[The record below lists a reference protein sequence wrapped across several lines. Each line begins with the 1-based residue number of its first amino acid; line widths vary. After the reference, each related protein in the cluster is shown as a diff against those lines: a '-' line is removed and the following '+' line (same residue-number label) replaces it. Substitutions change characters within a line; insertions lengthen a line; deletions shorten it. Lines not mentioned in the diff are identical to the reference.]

1 MISSQHVSP
10 AVNSI
15 MTNYREQVEWVKTL
29 SIKEGG
35 RVTTDCPFCGG
46 RNKFTLDKFDGKLV
60 WNCYRASC
68 NVKGAYSGQRNLD
81 AVKAALSGSSIQR
94 HKPTPKPIPTITTNV
109 SNNDTAIAYLK
120 KVNSYDAHLRGD
132 IRVRY
137 APKEDRVLFYN
148 KDQTGAVGR
157 SMRPVR
163 AKWWS
168 YGELYGGIHVGSGE
182 HAILV
187 EDVAS
192 ACAVS
197 NVEGLVGVAL
207 LGTNIT
213 KGIKNTLSKYNKL
226 TLVLDN
232 DASAKAVSMVG
243 VLGYNSQV
251 RLTVVDLKYLHPDK
265 IREVLNCES

>member
-1 MISSQHVSP
+1 MISNQRVGHV
-10 AVNSI
+10 AKVI
-15 MTNYREQVEWVKTL
+15 MSNYKEQVDWVKTL

-68 NVKGAYSGQRNLD
+68 NVKGVYSGQRNLE
-81 AVKAALSGSSIQR
+81 AVEAAIAGSSIQR
-94 HKPTPKPIPTITTNV
+94 HKPTPKTIPQITTNV
-109 SNNDTAIAYLK
+109 SNNDTAILYLK
-120 KVNSYDAHLRGD
+120 KVNSYEAYLRGD

-148 KDQTGAVGR
+148 KEQTGAVGR
-157 SMRPVR
+157 SLRPAR

-168 YGELYGGIHVGSGE
+168 YGELSGGIHVGSGD

-197 NVEGLVGVAL
+197 NVEGLTGVAL

-213 KGIKNTLSKYNKL
+213 KGIKKTLSKYKIV

-232 DASAKAVSMVG
+232 DASAKAVSM
-243 VLGYNSQV
+243 LGSMKDNFRV
-251 RLTVVDLKYLHPDK
+251 KLTLLDLKYLTPEK
-265 IREVLNCES
+265 IREVVY

>member
-1 MISSQHVSP
+1 MISSQHVPP
-10 AVNSI
+10 AVNII

-68 NVKGAYSGQRNLD
+68 HVKGAYSGQRNLD

-168 YGELYGGIHVGSGE
+168 YGELSGGIHVGSGE

-197 NVEGLVGVAL
+197 NVEGLVGIAL

-213 KGIKNTLSKYNKL
+213 KGIKNTLSNYKKL

-232 DASAKAVSMVG
+232 DASLKAISLLRKVSMDCG
-243 VLGYNSQV
+243 I
-251 RLTVVDLKYLHPDK
+251 RLTKQDLKYLSCGE
-265 IREVLNCES
+265 IRNLVE

>member
-1 MISSQHVSP
+1 
-10 AVNSI
+10 

-68 NVKGAYSGQRNLD
+68 HVKGAYSGQRNLD
-81 AVKAALSGSSIQR
+81 AVKAALAGSSIQR

-168 YGELYGGIHVGSGE
+168 YGELSGGIHVGSGE

-197 NVEGLVGVAL
+197 NVEGLVGIAL

-213 KGIKNTLSKYNKL
+213 KGIKNTLSNYKKL

-232 DASAKAVSMVG
+232 DASLKAISLLRKVSMG
-243 VLGYNSQV
+243 CSI
-251 RLTVVDLKYLHPDK
+251 RLTKQDLKYLSCGE
-265 IREVLNCES
+265 IRNLVE

>member
-1 MISSQHVSP
+1 MISSQHVP
-10 AVNSI
+10 PVVNII

-109 SNNDTAIAYLK
+109 SNNDTAITYLK

-168 YGELYGGIHVGSGE
+168 YGELSGGIHVGSGD

-213 KGIKNTLSKYNKL
+213 KGIKNTLSNYKKL

-232 DASAKAVSMVG
+232 DASLKAISLLHKVSMDCG
-243 VLGYNSQV
+243 I
-251 RLTVVDLKYLHPDK
+251 RLTKQDLKYLSCGE
-265 IREVLNCES
+265 IRNLVE

>member
-1 MISSQHVSP
+1 MISSQHVPP
-10 AVNSI
+10 AVNII
-15 MTNYREQVEWVKTL
+15 MNNYREQVEWVKTL

-168 YGELYGGIHVGSGE
+168 YGELSGGIHVGSGE

-213 KGIKNTLSKYNKL
+213 KGIKITLNNYKKL

-232 DASAKAVSMVG
+232 DASLKAISLLRKISMDCG
-243 VLGYNSQV
+243 I
-251 RLTVVDLKYLHPDK
+251 RLTKQDLKYLSCGE
-265 IREVLNCES
+265 IRNLVE